1 MKKKYISP
9 ETQTIILENCQHIM
23 ASSLTVEGEVE
34 IGYGGGTSSYEEG
47 EEEDW
52 D

>member
-1 MKKKYISP
+1 MLAI
-9 ETQTIILENCQHIM
+9 TTRQQIM